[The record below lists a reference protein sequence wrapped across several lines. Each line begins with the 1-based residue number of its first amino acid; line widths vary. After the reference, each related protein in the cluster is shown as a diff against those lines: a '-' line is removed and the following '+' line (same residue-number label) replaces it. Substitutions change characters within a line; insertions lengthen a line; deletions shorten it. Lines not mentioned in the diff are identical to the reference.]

1 MNGKRI
7 LIEIGHPAH
16 VHHFRHM
23 YWELEKEGWT
33 GLFVTKDKEC
43 AIELLKAYDLPY
55 QVLGVNKKGIAR
67 KILSLPMFSLKMIN
81 IARAFK
87 PDIFVSRVS
96 PLSGYASFIL
106 RKPHITFTD
115 TENVKLL
122 DSISQPFADVVC
134 TSDVYLRDHGKK
146 QIRYPGYHELAYLHP
161 NRFVK
166 DTSIL
171 SDLGIDHKQ
180 RFALVRFVTWG
191 AHHDIGHSGFSTSNK
206 IKLVNELSKH
216 LRVFISSEGEIPQEL
231 MRYKLDIPAQHIH
244 QVLAQAHMF
253 VGESATMA
261 SECAVLGTPAIF
273 INSNRFGSTDDQ
285 ASYGLLSQFSESEL
299 DQKKA
304 IKQAVVFATDD
315 ELKFKTAE
323 KRIRMLN
330 NKIDVTSFLT
340 WFIETY
346 PRSAAQARQVDFDF
360 SQFKR

>member
-23 YWELEKEGWT
+23 YWGLEKQGWT

-166 DTSIL
+166 DPSIL
-171 SDLGIDHKQ
+171 NDLWIDHKQ

-216 LRVFISSEGEIPQEL
+216 LRVFISSEGEIPLEL
-231 MRYKLDIPAQHIH
+231 MQHKLDIPAQHIH

-261 SECAVLGTPAIF
+261 SECAVLGTPAIYL
-273 INSNRFGSTDDQ
+273 NSIHYGSTDSQ
-285 ASYGLLSQFSESEL
+285 SGYGLMDLFPS
-299 DQKKA
+299 
-304 IKQAVVFATDD
+304 D
-315 ELKFKTAE
+315 ELGQTQAISLAVKIACNPEIKNEHAQNLA
-323 KRIRMLN
+323 RMLRE
-330 NKIDVTSFLT
+330 KIDVSAFMVWLVQK
-340 WFIETY
+340 Y
-346 PRSAAQARQVDFDF
+346 PESIVTMKKSPNLKEMFN
-360 SQFKR
+360 

>member
-16 VHHFRHM
+16 VHHFKHM

-33 GLFVTKDKEC
+33 GLFVIKDKEC

-81 IARAFK
+81 IARTFK

-166 DTSIL
+166 DLSIL
-171 SDLGIDHKQ
+171 SDLGIDHSQ
-180 RFALVRFVTWG
+180 RFALVRFVTWS
-191 AHHDIGHSGFSTSNK
+191 AHHDIGHSGFSPNNR
-206 IKLVNELSKH
+206 IRLVRELSNH
-216 LRVFISSEGEIPQEL
+216 LKVFISSEGELPQEL
-231 MRYKLDIPAQHIH
+231 MQYKLDIPAQYIH

-261 SECAVLGTPAIF
+261 SECAMMGTPAIYL
-273 INSNRFGSTDDQ
+273 NSTHYGSTDSQ
-285 ASYGLLSQFSESEL
+285 SGYGLMDLFPSDESGQTQAISLAVEIACKPDIKTDRAQNLAKMLSE
-299 DQKKA
+299 
-304 IKQAVVFATDD
+304 
-315 ELKFKTAE
+315 
-323 KRIRMLN
+323 
-330 NKIDVTSFLT
+330 KIDVSAFMVWLVQK
-340 WFIETY
+340 Y
-346 PRSAAQARQVDFDF
+346 PESINTMKKHPNLKELFN
-360 SQFKR
+360 